1 MALDLSVT
9 NLPEIHESGY
19 EFEIVHPGTKE
30 PLGAFVKVRGDMSK
44 VVKAHFRKRFN
55 EVQLQAKVA
64 KRRNQEIETSL
75 DEYEDLAIADAI
87 VRIIGW
93 KGIQEGGKDVA
104 FTPENADRILRAHP
118 WIREQIQE
126 AATEVINFQ

>member
-19 EFEIVHPGTKE
+19 EFELVHPGTKE

-55 EVQLQAKVA
+55 EVQQANKIA
-64 KRRNQEIETSL
+64 KRRNQEVETSL
-75 DEYEDLAIADAI
+75 DEFEDLAIADAV

-93 KGIQEGGKDVA
+93 KGIQEAKQDVP
-104 FTPENADRILRAHP
+104 FTPENADRVLRAHP

-126 AATEVINFQ
+126 AASEVSNF

>member
-19 EFEIVHPGTKE
+19 EFELVHPGTKE

-44 VVKAHFRKRFN
+44 VVKAHYRKRFN
-55 EVQLQAKVA
+55 EVQQQAKVA
-64 KRRNQEIETSL
+64 KRRNLEVETTL
-75 DEYEDLAIADAI
+75 DEYEDLAVQDAV
-87 VRIIGW
+87 VRVIGW
-93 KGIQEGGKDVA
+93 KGIQEEGKDVA
-104 FTPENADRILRAHP
+104 FSTESGERILRAHP

-126 AATEVINFQ
+126 AATEVVNFQ

>member
-19 EFEIVHPGTKE
+19 EFELVHPGTKD

-44 VVKAHFRKRFN
+44 VVKAYFRKRFN
-55 EVQLQAKVA
+55 EVQQANKIA
-64 KRRNQEIETSL
+64 KRRNQEVETSL
-75 DEYEDLAIADAI
+75 DEFEDLAIAESV

-93 KGIQEGGKDVA
+93 RGIQEAKQDVP

-126 AATEVINFQ
+126 AASEVVNFQ

>member
-44 VVKAHFRKRFN
+44 VVKAHLRKRFN
-55 EVQLQAKVA
+55 ELQLQAKVA

-75 DEYEDLAIADAI
+75 DEYEDLTIADAI

>member
-19 EFEIVHPGTKE
+19 EFELVHPGTKE
-30 PLGAFVKVRGDMSK
+30 PTGAFVKVRGDMSK

-55 EVQLQAKVA
+55 EVQLQAKIA
-64 KRRNQEIETSL
+64 KRRGQDVETSL
-75 DEYEDLAIADAI
+75 DEFEDLAISDAV

-93 KGIQEGGKDVA
+93 KGIQEGKDDVP
-104 FTPENADRILRAHP
+104 FTVENAERILRAHP